1 MVWQEG
7 HGGHTATGSN
17 GDPARRKCPM
27 SARPIDGKAVAATV
41 RAEVKAQVD
50 VLKARGIQPCL
61 AVVLVGEDP
70 ASVVYVRNK
79 GKAAREVGMEAREV
93 KLPAT
98 ASTADVMAVVKKLAA
113 DPNVDGLLVQSP
125 MPPQVDARAVV
136 ACIPANKDVDGFTFE
151 QAGRL
156 LRGEPALLPCTPAGV
171 MRLLDHA
178 GVTVAGKHAVVVGRS
193 LLVGKPVSLL
203 LLGAN
208 ATVTVCHSKT
218 PDLPAHVGRAD
229 IVVAALGKAE
239 FVQGSWIKPGAAV
252 MDVGINRLADG
263 KLVGDVAY
271 AAAAERAG
279 VITPVP
285 GGVGP
290 MTIAYLLHNTA
301 QCAAARRDGSA
312 PRTLL
317 AHA

>member
-1 MVWQEG
+1 M
-7 HGGHTATGSN
+7 T
-17 GDPARRKCPM
+17 
-27 SARPIDGKAVAATV
+27 ARPMDGKAVAATV
-41 RAEVKAQVD
+41 RAEVKTRVD
-50 VLKARGIQPCL
+50 ALKAKGIQPCL

-93 KLPAT
+93 KLPITAT
-98 ASTADVMAVVKKLAA
+98 TADVMAAVTALAN
-113 DPNVDGLLVQSP
+113 DPNVDGVLVQSP

-136 ACIPANKDVDGFTFE
+136 ACIPAGKDVDGFTFE

-156 LRGEPALLPCTPAGV
+156 FRGEPALLPCTPAGV
-171 MRLLDHA
+171 MRLLAEADFKIA
-178 GVTVAGKHAVVVGRS
+178 GRHAVVVGRS
-193 LLVGKPVSLL
+193 LLVGKPMAML

-218 PDLPAHVGRAD
+218 PDLPAEIGRAD
-229 IVVAALGKAE
+229 ILIAALGKPE
-239 FVQGSWIKPGAAV
+239 FVQGGWVKPGAAV
-252 MDVGINRLADG
+252 MDVGINRLPDG

-271 AAAAERAG
+271 ASAAERAG

-301 QCAAARRDGSA
+301 ACAAARRDGGA
-312 PRTLL
+312 PQTLL
-317 AHA
+317 PRVA